1 MGYKEVSIMQWKH
14 LPVKHFSSSALKL
27 WFSDVTSS
35 RVKHLDITVFFFF
48 LKRKVWQFTSI
59 VLPDVYDLIN
69 FDRLKTMELLC
80 RRATSRLWHRQIPL
94 VWKRGAVSQK
104 QQHHVSAVCFLH
116 LLKMVECSYAF
127 WFGSVTLC
135 RIVVDL
141 KEDVWYQ
148 KCHDPEC
155 RNFRSSSMSRSE
167 RAAILTCSW
176 NNSRKHDL
184 TVR

>member
-1 MGYKEVSIMQWKH
+1 M
-14 LPVKHFSSSALKL
+14 
-27 WFSDVTSS
+27 TSS
-35 RVKHLDITVFFFF
+35 RVKHLDITVFFFFF